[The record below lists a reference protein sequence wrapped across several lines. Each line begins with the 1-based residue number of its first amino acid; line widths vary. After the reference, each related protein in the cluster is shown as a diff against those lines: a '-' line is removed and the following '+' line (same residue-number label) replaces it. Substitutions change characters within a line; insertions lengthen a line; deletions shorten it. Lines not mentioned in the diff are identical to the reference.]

1 MSTTDQSRLTRR
13 QVLATTAGLVAIT
26 PVMRATAVL
35 QPEHQGHKPQTTPTT
50 PPPPAQPAQG
60 HQGHA
65 PVAAAAA
72 PGNLPYC
79 PVIAPDSPTLPFEMD
94 NGVKVFRLTAEPVA
108 REFAPGLV
116 VNCWGYNGQSPGP
129 MIEAVEGD
137 RIRIL
142 VTNNLPVHT
151 TVHWHGLLLP
161 NGMDGVGGLTQ
172 KHIRPGQ
179 TFKYEWTIRGHG
191 TYMYHPHF
199 DEMFQMGLGMM
210 GLFIVHPRDT
220 REPRVDRDYA
230 ILLNEWAVAP
240 GAATPDPTEMTA
252 FNLFTFNG
260 RVFPG
265 TSPLLARIGER
276 VRIRIGNL
284 STTNAH
290 PIHLH
295 GYSFKVTGTDGGPIP
310 ESAQWP
316 EVTVNVP
323 TGATRDI
330 ELIADNEGDWAFH
343 CHKVHHLMNGMG
355 HNLPIVVGMNTEDV
369 NERLA
374 KVLPGAMPLSVG
386 MGHMMEMGRPKNTIG
401 SSTEGPFDEIDAGGM
416 FTIFKVRKELAEG
429 ADPGWYQHP
438 AGTVAELLP

>member
-1 MSTTDQSRLTRR
+1 MPDNDLSPLTRR
-13 QVLATTAGLVAIT
+13 QILVTAAGLVAVT
-26 PVMRATAVL
+26 PIMRATAAY
-35 QPEHQGHKPQTTPTT
+35 QPEHQGHKPPT
-50 PPPPAQPAQG
+50 PPPPVPTTQGTEKHAAQRPAT
-60 HQGHA
+60 
-65 PVAAAAA
+65 PRD
-72 PGNLPYC
+72 LPYS
-79 PVIAPDSPTLPFEMD
+79 PVIAPNTPTLPFEMD

-137 RIRIL
+137 RVRFL

-151 TVHWHGLLLP
+151 TIHWHGLLLP
-161 NGMDGVGGLTQ
+161 NGMDGVGGLNQ

-179 TFKYEWTIRGHG
+179 TFMYEWTIRGHG

-210 GLFIVHPRDT
+210 GMFIVHPKSP
-220 REPRVDRDYA
+220 REPRVDRDFA
-230 ILLNEWAVAP
+230 IILNEWAVAP

-260 RVFPG
+260 RAFPG
-265 TSPLLARIGER
+265 TAPLVARLGDR
-276 VRIRIGNL
+276 VRVRIGNL

-295 GYSFKVTGTDGGPIP
+295 GYSYKVTGTDGGPIP

-316 EVTVNVP
+316 ETTINVP
-323 TGATRDI
+323 TGAARDI
-330 ELIADNEGDWAFH
+330 EFIADNEGDWAFH

-355 HNLPIVVGMNTEDV
+355 HNLPIVIGMKTDEV
-369 NERLA
+369 NQRLSRL
-374 KVLPGAMPLSVG
+374 VPGAMPLSVG

-401 SSTEGPFDEIDAGGM
+401 GSIEGPFDEIDAGGM
-416 FTIFKVRKELAEG
+416 FTLVKVRKG
-429 ADPGWYQHP
+429 ITSYDDPGWYQHP
-438 AGTVAELLP
+438 EGTVAGQA

>member
-1 MSTTDQSRLTRR
+1 MTTHDQSLITRR
-13 QVLATTAGLVAIT
+13 QVLATTAGLVAVT
-26 PVMRATAVL
+26 PFMRAAAT
-35 QPEHQGHKPQTTPTT
+35 QPEHQQHKPAA
-50 PPPPAQPAQG
+50 PPDRPQPAAPPKA
-60 HQGHA
+60 GHA
-65 PVAAAAA
+65 GHGGTAPRDVPYRPVS
-72 PGNLPYC
+72 
-79 PVIAPDSPTLPFEMD
+79 APDTPTLPFEMD

-116 VNCWGYNGQSPGP
+116 VNTWGYNGQSPGP

-210 GLFIVHPRDT
+210 GLFVVHPRAP
-220 REPRVDRDYA
+220 REPAADRDYA
-230 ILLNEWAVAP
+230 ILLNEWSVAP

-265 TSPLLARIGER
+265 TAPLLARLGER

-330 ELIADNEGDWAFH
+330 EFIADNEGDWAFH

-355 HNLPIVVGMNTEDV
+355 HNLPIVVGMRPDEV
-369 NERLA
+369 NARLA
-374 KVLPGAMPLSVG
+374 KILPGAMPLSVG

-416 FTIFKVRKELAEG
+416 FTVVKVRKDLAEG
-429 ADPGWYQHP
+429 ADPGWYEHP
-438 AGTVAELLP
+438 TGTVAEPV

>member
-1 MSTTDQSRLTRR
+1 MTMHDHSRLTRR
-13 QVLATTAGLVAIT
+13 QVLATTAGLVAVT
-26 PVMRATAVL
+26 PVMRAAAAM
-35 QPEHQGHKPQTTPTT
+35 QPEHQGHKPATAPP
-50 PPPPAQPAQG
+50 PPPPASTAHE
-60 HQGHA
+60 HQGHTPSPAIA
-65 PVAAAAA
+65 PA
-72 PGNLPYC
+72 NLPYR

-108 REFAPGLV
+108 REFVPGLV

-137 RIRIL
+137 RIRIF
-142 VTNNLPVHT
+142 VTNNLPVHS

-191 TYMYHPHF
+191 SYMYHPHF

-210 GLFIVHPRDT
+210 GLFIVHPRAA

-265 TSPLLARIGER
+265 TSPLLARVGER

-295 GYSFKVTGTDGGPIP
+295 GYAFKVTGTDGGPIP

-330 ELIADNEGDWAFH
+330 EFFADNEGDWAFH

-369 NERLA
+369 NARLA

-386 MGHMMEMGRPKNTIG
+386 MGHMMEMGRPNNTIS
-401 SSTEGPFDEIDAGGM
+401 SSTQGPFDEIDAGGM
-416 FTIFKVRKELAEG
+416 FTIVKVRKNLTDG
-429 ADPGWYQHP
+429 TDPGWFQHP
-438 AGTVAELLP
+438 PGTIAEPAAG

>member
-1 MSTTDQSRLTRR
+1 MTTHDQSLITRR
-13 QVLATTAGLVAIT
+13 QVLATTAGLVAVT
-26 PVMRATAVL
+26 PFMRAAAA
-35 QPEHQGHKPQTTPTT
+35 QPQHQGHNPAPS
-50 PPPPAQPAQG
+50 PPSSPPAQG
-60 HQGHA
+60 HEGHA
-65 PVAAAAA
+65 PSPVAAPA
-72 PGNLPYC
+72 NLPYR
-79 PVIAPDSPTLPFEMD
+79 PVIAPDSPTLPFELD

-129 MIEAVEGD
+129 MIEAIEGD

-179 TFKYEWTIRGHG
+179 TFRYEWTIRGHG

-210 GLFIVHPRDT
+210 GMFIVHPKSP

-230 ILLNEWAVAP
+230 IILNEWAVAP

-260 RVFPG
+260 RVFPS
-265 TSPLLARIGER
+265 TAPLLARLGER

-295 GYSFKVTGTDGGPIP
+295 GYSFKVTGTDGGPVS

-323 TGATRDI
+323 TGAARDI
-330 ELIADNEGDWAFH
+330 EFVADNEGDWAFH

-355 HNLPIVVGMNTEDV
+355 HNLPIVVGTSPDEINA
-369 NERLA
+369 RLA
-374 KVLPGAMPLSVG
+374 KILPDAMPLSVG

-401 SSTEGPFDEIDAGGM
+401 SSTEGPFEEIDAGGM
-416 FTIFKVRKELAEG
+416 FTVLKVRKDLVEG
-429 ADPGWYQHP
+429 TDPGWFQHP
-438 AGTVAELLP
+438 AGTVAEQV

>member
-1 MSTTDQSRLTRR
+1 MNTNDQSTLTRR

-26 PVMRATAVL
+26 PMMRAAASM
-35 QPEHQGHKPQTTPTT
+35 QPEHQGHKPAAT
-50 PPPPAQPAQG
+50 PPSPPPTPPAQG
-60 HQGHA
+60 HEGHA
-65 PVAAAAA
+65 PSPVAAPA
-72 PGNLPYC
+72 NLLYR
-79 PVIAPDSPTLPFEMD
+79 PVIAPDSPTLPFELD

-210 GLFIVHPRDT
+210 GLFVVHPKEARQ
-220 REPRVDRDYA
+220 PAVDRDYA

-330 ELIADNEGDWAFH
+330 EFVADNEGDWAFH

-355 HNLPIVVGMNTEDV
+355 HNLPIVVGIDTSEV

-374 KVLPGAMPLSVG
+374 KALPGAMPLSVG

-416 FTIFKVRKELAEG
+416 FTVLKVRKDLTVG
-429 ADPGWYQHP
+429 TDPGWYEHP
-438 AGTVAELLP
+438 TGSVAEPV

>member
-1 MSTTDQSRLTRR
+1 MTKHDQSLFTRR
-13 QVLATTAGLVAIT
+13 HLLATTAGLVAVT
-26 PVMRATAVL
+26 PLMRAAAAT
-35 QPEHQGHKPQTTPTT
+35 QPEHQRHKPA
-50 PPPPAQPAQG
+50 PPPDQPRPAASPNAG
-60 HQGHA
+60 HEGHRVTV
-65 PVAAAAA
+65 PRD
-72 PGNLPYC
+72 LPYR

-129 MIEAVEGD
+129 MIEAVEDD

-210 GLFIVHPRDT
+210 GLFVVHPKAP
-220 REPRVDRDYA
+220 REPAVDRDYA
-230 ILLNEWAVAP
+230 IILNEWSVAP

-295 GYSFKVTGTDGGPIP
+295 GYAFKVTGTDGGPIP
-310 ESAQWP
+310 ESAQWS

-330 ELIADNEGDWAFH
+330 EFIADNEGDWAFH

-355 HNLPIVVGMNTEDV
+355 HNLPIVLGLNTEDV
-369 NERLA
+369 NARLA
-374 KVLPGAMPLSVG
+374 KVMPGAMPLSVG

-401 SSTEGPFDEIDAGGM
+401 SSAEGPFDEIDAGGM
-416 FTIFKVRKELAEG
+416 FTVLKVRKDLRVG
-429 ADPGWYQHP
+429 ADPGWYEHP
-438 AGTVAELLP
+438 TGTVSEPV

>member
-1 MSTTDQSRLTRR
+1 MNSNDQSPLTRR

-26 PVMRATAVL
+26 PVMRAAAAM
-35 QPEHQGHKPQTTPTT
+35 QPEHQGHNPATT
-50 PPPPAQPAQG
+50 PPSPPPAAPPQG
-60 HQGHA
+60 HQAHA
-65 PVAAAAA
+65 SGPAASS
-72 PGNLPYC
+72 NLPYR

-179 TFKYEWTIRGHG
+179 TFRYEWTIRGHG

-210 GLFIVHPRDT
+210 GMFIVHPRAA
-220 REPRVDRDYA
+220 REPRVDRDHA

-265 TSPLLARIGER
+265 TSPLLARLGER

-295 GYSFKVTGTDGGPIP
+295 GYSFRVTGTDGGPIP

-330 ELIADNEGDWAFH
+330 EFIADNEGDWAFH

-355 HNLPIVVGMNTEDV
+355 HNLPIVVGMDTDDV
-369 NERLA
+369 NARLTTL
-374 KVLPGAMPLSVG
+374 LPRAMPLSVG

-401 SSTEGPFDEIDAGGM
+401 SSTQGPFDEIDAGGM
-416 FTIFKVRKELAEG
+416 FTIVKVRKDLTDG
-429 ADPGWYQHP
+429 TSPGWFQHP
-438 AGTVAELLP
+438 PGTIAEPAAG

>member
-1 MSTTDQSRLTRR
+1 MPTNDHFPLTRR
-13 QVLATTAGLVAIT
+13 QALATTAGLVAIT
-26 PVMRATAVL
+26 PFMRASAVF
-35 QPEHQGHKPQTTPTT
+35 QPEHQGHKPAPTPAPSPT
-50 PPPPAQPAQG
+50 PAQQPTANPAA
-60 HQGHA
+60 H
-65 PVAAAAA
+65 PM
-72 PGNLPYC
+72 PMPRDLPYT
-79 PVIAPDSPTLPFEMD
+79 PVIAPNTRALPFEMD

-137 RIRIL
+137 RIRIY
-142 VTNNLPVHT
+142 VTNSLPVHT

-172 KHIRPGQ
+172 KHIRLGQ

-199 DEMFQMGLGMM
+199 DEMFQMGLGLM
-210 GLFIVHPRDT
+210 GMFIVHPRT
-220 REPRVDRDYA
+220 PREPRVDRDCA

-265 TSPLLARIGER
+265 TDSLVAKLGER

-284 STTNAH
+284 STSNAH

-310 ESAQWP
+310 EPAQWP

-323 TGATRDI
+323 TGASRDI
-330 ELIADNEGDWAFH
+330 EFIADNEGDWAFH
-343 CHKVHHLMNGMG
+343 CHKIHHLMNGMG
-355 HNLPIVVGMNTEDV
+355 HNLPIVVGMQTEDV
-369 NERLA
+369 NARLA
-374 KVLPGAMPLSVG
+374 KLLPDAMPLSVG

-401 SSTEGPFDEIDAGGM
+401 SSIEGPFDEIDAGGM
-416 FTIFKVRKELAEG
+416 FTVVKVRKNLTEG
-429 ADPGWYQHP
+429 VDPGWYQHP
-438 AGTVAELLP
+438 PGTVAEAV

>member
-1 MSTTDQSRLTRR
+1 
-13 QVLATTAGLVAIT
+13 
-26 PVMRATAVL
+26 
-35 QPEHQGHKPQTTPTT
+35 
-50 PPPPAQPAQG
+50 
-60 HQGHA
+60 
-65 PVAAAAA
+65 
-72 PGNLPYC
+72 
-79 PVIAPDSPTLPFEMD
+79 
-94 NGVKVFRLTAEPVA
+94 
-108 REFAPGLV
+108 
-116 VNCWGYNGQSPGP
+116 

-210 GLFIVHPRDT
+210 GLFIVHPREP

-230 ILLNEWAVAP
+230 IILNEWSVVP

-295 GYSFKVTGTDGGPIP
+295 GYSFTVTGTDGGPIP

-330 ELIADNEGDWAFH
+330 EFLADNEGDWAFH

-355 HNLPIVVGMNTEDV
+355 HNLPIVVGMNTDKV
-369 NERLA
+369 NARLA

-401 SSTEGPFDEIDAGGM
+401 SKTDGPFDEIDAGGM
-416 FTIFKVRKELAEG
+416 FTLVKVRRELPPSG
-429 ADPGWYQHP
+429 DPGWYQHP
-438 AGTVAELLP
+438 PGTVAEPVS